1 MAQNYIQEGEALDYL
16 IPASTTIASGEL
28 IMIGNLRGVALSGGT
43 TGDTIAVA
51 TCGVWEI
58 EKLTTS
64 GESYAAGARVYYDL
78 TAKKATIVSTGTNV
92 FIGGAVE
99 ITSQAST
106 TVKVLLMQSGVR
118 IPIVPQPAPTL
129 TSPTPNETAIRS
141 ALITAGVFV

>member
-1 MAQNYIQEGEALDYL
+1 MAQNYIQEGKELDYL
-16 IPASTTIASGEL
+16 IPSSTTITSGEL
-28 IMIGNLRGVALSGGT
+28 IMIGNLRGIAKSSGT

-51 TCGVWEI
+51 TYGVWEI

-78 TAKKATIVSTGTNV
+78 STKKATIVSTGTNV

-118 IPIVPQPAPTL
+118 IPIVPQTAPTL
-129 TSPTPNETAIRS
+129 TSPTPNETAIQS
-141 ALITAGVFV
+141 ALIAAGVFV